1 VKIASGIVQVGG
13 VIGVDTTWTT
23 GRTYVVTQDIL
34 VANAVTLT
42 IEPGVTV
49 KADGAH
55 TMQINGTLIAIG
67 TPSQKI
73 TFEGTAVAFAGT
85 PAVYDQEGNY
95 LGGST
100 MQFARVSGTRIG
112 VLISSSPFVAYST
125 ITGNSDM
132 GVYVTGGSPVLKGNT
147 ISYNGCT
154 RGGIICG
161 GGDPLIEGNLVTHNC
176 NINHG
181 DTGPGIS
188 GCSRIIGNVVTFN
201 YANNPCHAGFGA
213 GVSRGD
219 WVVGNLIANN
229 FSFQDYC
236 YYGGSAG
243 ISGHTVMSNTI
254 YGNWTRGSG
263 KVVAG
268 GIWAMGGGTV
278 SGNNLVG
285 NSAPDLYNASA
296 DSLDASGNWWDTT
309 NLDVISQRIW
319 DYYDDW
325 SLEPVTFTPILLSPN
340 TGAPAFLANLATYP
354 ASPVSVGPLTFML
367 DFSKTMSTTIAPT
380 VTFGIS
386 PTYGT
391 HVVPGNW
398 VSPTHWVGTYNVTQY
413 TGDGVQK
420 IRVAGAVGADDGMEI
435 PENTRFTFTIATVGA
450 ASINA
455 QPSWSQVRLNWTPS
469 TLPTLAGYNLY
480 RKTGAS
486 STYTK
491 LNTGLLHTT
500 TYTDTAVTNG
510 TTYYY
515 KVKIVNTDL
524 VEANYTYEVSATPN
538 DYTAPTTPVVIDDGQ
553 FTNLTTTLHAR
564 WSASDPESGIANY
577 AYRIGTTPGGGQ
589 VINWTNVGTATEVT
603 RTGLSLVNGLTCY
616 FAISATNGSG
626 ISSVGYSDGITVD
639 TSYVTPTPT
648 PTATPTPTV
657 CYDFDGDGQVDVDD
671 IQLVAVRW
679 RLAATNPDPDNNPAT
694 PNYET
699 RFDLDR
705 DGDIDIVDI
714 MLVSARWGER
724 CP

>member
-1 VKIASGIVQVGG
+1 
-13 VIGVDTTWTT
+13 
-23 GRTYVVTQDIL
+23 
-34 VANAVTLT
+34 
-42 IEPGVTV
+42 
-49 KADGAH
+49 
-55 TMQINGTLIAIG
+55 
-67 TPSQKI
+67 
-73 TFEGTAVAFAGT
+73 
-85 PAVYDQEGNY
+85 
-95 LGGST
+95 
-100 MQFARVSGTRIG
+100 
-112 VLISSSPFVAYST
+112 
-125 ITGNSDM
+125 
-132 GVYVTGGSPVLKGNT
+132 
-147 ISYNGCT
+147 
-154 RGGIICG
+154 
-161 GGDPLIEGNLVTHNC
+161 
-176 NINHG
+176 
-181 DTGPGIS
+181 
-188 GCSRIIGNVVTFN
+188 
-201 YANNPCHAGFGA
+201 
-213 GVSRGD
+213 
-219 WVVGNLIANN
+219 
-229 FSFQDYC
+229 
-236 YYGGSAG
+236 
-243 ISGHTVMSNTI
+243 
-254 YGNWTRGSG
+254 
-263 KVVAG
+263 
-268 GIWAMGGGTV
+268 
-278 SGNNLVG
+278 
-285 NSAPDLYNASA
+285 
-296 DSLDASGNWWDTT
+296 
-309 NLDVISQRIW
+309 
-319 DYYDDW
+319 
-325 SLEPVTFTPILLSPN
+325 
-340 TGAPAFLANLATYP
+340 
-354 ASPVSVGPLTFML
+354 
-367 DFSKTMSTTIAPT
+367 
-380 VTFGIS
+380 
-386 PTYGT
+386 
-391 HVVPGNW
+391 
-398 VSPTHWVGTYNVTQY
+398 
-413 TGDGVQK
+413 
-420 IRVAGAVGADDGMEI
+420 MEI